1 MHENSLLKIGFKPSS
16 TMPVTPSDSDC
27 LLHSIIDNLKRLGGW
42 RACLATNPL
51 SIRTAVVSYLPTID
65 LQFIH
70 WNYSQDAT
78 EGQEDSDPKQWMV
91 NMMTINPNTLRR
103 PFCDQIF
110 LTTAVHLF
118 QIDAVIIH
126 SKPPT
131 KFGWIHWYHKIEGKN
146 SIKENLKKKDENR
159 PMIFMEYTGE
169 GKGGQDWSAAH
180 YSSVEPTQNLLLL
193 KHLQGEEVDPP
204 LLKETKSKDL
214 EKILLRKSPN
224 VINDHSTNKNEAW
237 EVVRNTKKVT
247 HDIKNVGV
255 KCHLCSLP
263 LNQIKFKKIQEKHK
277 LIKDI
282 ANIKTDITNCQ
293 CGEMAHIMCLEDI
306 NCIKIPN
313 PKKEVK
319 LV

>member
-1 MHENSLLKIGFKPSS
+1 MFHGSMVKEKMLAARNKQNQLLIDNKIKSALEITKNEEEIVQENSLLKIGFKSSS

-51 SIRTAVVSYLPTID
+51 SVRTAVVSHLPTMIE
-65 LQFIH
+65 LQLIH

-91 NMMTINPNTLRR
+91 NMMTIDPNTLRR

-146 SIKENLKKKDENR
+146 AIKENLKKKDETR
-159 PMIFMEYTGE
+159 PMTFME
-169 GKGGQDWSAAH
+169 
-180 YSSVEPTQNLLLL
+180 
-193 KHLQGEEVDPP
+193 
-204 LLKETKSKDL
+204 
-214 EKILLRKSPN
+214 
-224 VINDHSTNKNEAW
+224 
-237 EVVRNTKKVT
+237 
-247 HDIKNVGV
+247 
-255 KCHLCSLP
+255 
-263 LNQIKFKKIQEKHK
+263 
-277 LIKDI
+277 
-282 ANIKTDITNCQ
+282 
-293 CGEMAHIMCLEDI
+293 
-306 NCIKIPN
+306 
-313 PKKEVK
+313 
-319 LV
+319 

>member
-1 MHENSLLKIGFKPSS
+1 MFHGSMVKEKMLAARDKQNQLLIDNKIKSALEITKNEEEIVQENSLLKIGFKSSS

-51 SIRTAVVSYLPTID
+51 SIRTAVVSHLPTMIE
-65 LQFIH
+65 LQLIH
-70 WNYSQDAT
+70 WNYSQDAR

-91 NMMTINPNTLRR
+91 NMMTIDPNTLRR

-146 SIKENLKKKDENR
+146 AIIENLEKKDETR

-169 GKGGQDWSAAH
+169 GKGGQEWSAAH
-180 YSSVEPTQNLLLL
+180 YSSVEPTPNSLLL
-193 KHLQGEEVDPP
+193 KHLQGEKVDPP

-214 EKILLRKSPN
+214 EKLLLRKSPN
-224 VINDHSTNKNEAW
+224 VINDHSTNRNEAW
-237 EVVRNTKKVT
+237 VVIRNTKK
-247 HDIKNVGV
+247 
-255 KCHLCSLP
+255 L
-263 LNQIKFKKIQEKHK
+263 
-277 LIKDI
+277 
-282 ANIKTDITNCQ
+282 
-293 CGEMAHIMCLEDI
+293 HIILKM
-306 NCIKIPN
+306 
-313 PKKEVK
+313 